1 MNRRGLC
8 LHTRRILAR
17 KRHLTQVMT
26 GFPDTRTTLPAL
38 VCDCEP
44 YCQTRVLLLAG
55 LLTQPH
61 DPKALLLYLALTRDI
76 PCTGG
81 DALLEVQRKPVP
93 TKECPPEW
101 PSVCKWVVFSDLH
114 VSPKTLDVCLEV
126 LREVRNAARLRGAG
140 VLFLG
145 TSLAVNLDQELTRAH
160 CHGLNRKVG
169 MIRPA
174 LYVADWHA
182 GDFWHV
188 KGPLAVR
195 PLNAVIAEL
204 QTWTQ
209 PTVML
214 VGNHDQVLLSGLDHA
229 LPPLAAACR
238 SMIMIDQPCI
248 FMDALWLP
256 YRRNVDELQAALQQA
271 GSVTAVFAHA
281 DVVGSR
287 HRPPCLLLYL
297 FDCTMLICKH
307 LYLCSCWAG
316 MRVHSPAD
324 IICIDPLHITW
335 MRWL

>member
-1 MNRRGLC
+1 MFVESHC
-8 LHTRRILAR
+8 QSTRRLPHSCTEQAPVQVSSQIDCSEPAR
-17 KRHLTQVMT
+17 VVPSHSQDPGQKTA
-26 GFPDTRTTLPAL
+26 PD
-38 VCDCEP
+38 
-44 YCQTRVLLLAG
+44 
-55 LLTQPH
+55 
-61 DPKALLLYLALTRDI
+61 
-76 PCTGG
+76 TGG

-126 LREVRNAARLRGAG
+126 LREVRNAASLRGAG
-140 VLFLG
+140 VLFL
-145 TSLAVNLDQELTRAH
+145 
-160 CHGLNRKVG
+160 
-169 MIRPA
+169 
-174 LYVADWHA
+174 

-281 DVVGSR
+281 DVVGAQWNQR
-287 HRPPCLLLYL
+287 NQAQEGL
-297 FDCTMLICKH
+297 
-307 LYLCSCWAG
+307 
-316 MRVHSPAD
+316 SPAAFPAG
-324 IICIDPLHITW
+324 IPTYTGHYHIPHQVPNTNIHYIGSPYQS
-335 MRWL
+335 RAPIVCPDSACKAVSTADEGQ

>member
-1 MNRRGLC
+1 V
-8 LHTRRILAR
+8 LA
-17 KRHLTQVMT
+17 
-26 GFPDTRTTLPAL
+26 
-38 VCDCEP
+38 
-44 YCQTRVLLLAG
+44 VLL
-55 LLTQPH
+55 TRPH
-61 DPKALLLYLALTRDI
+61 DPRALLLYLALTRDI
-76 PCTGG
+76 PYTGG
-81 DALLEVQRKPVP
+81 DALLEVRRKSVP

-114 VSPKTLDVCLEV
+114 VSPKTLDVCLNV

-140 VLFLG
+140 IFFLG
-145 TSLAVNLDQELTRAH
+145 MSLAVKHLDQELTH
-160 CHGLNRKVG
+160 ELTRKDAG

-174 LYVADWHA
+174 VYVAVWHA

-256 YRRNVDELQAALQQA
+256 YRRNVVELQAALQQA

-281 DVVGSR
+281 DVVGSINQTA
-287 HRPPCLLLYL
+287 CLLLY
-297 FDCTMLICKH
+297 FFRCTKFRFENTCM
-307 LYLCSCWAG
+307 YAAAG
-316 MRVHSPAD
+316 LA
-324 IICIDPLHITW
+324 
-335 MRWL
+335 

>member
-1 MNRRGLC
+1 
-8 LHTRRILAR
+8 
-17 KRHLTQVMT
+17 
-26 GFPDTRTTLPAL
+26 
-38 VCDCEP
+38 
-44 YCQTRVLLLAG
+44 
-55 LLTQPH
+55 
-61 DPKALLLYLALTRDI
+61 
-76 PCTGG
+76 
-81 DALLEVQRKPVP
+81 LEVHRKPVP
-93 TKECPPEW
+93 TKGCPPEW
-101 PSVCKWVVFSDLH
+101 PNVCKWVVFSDLH

-126 LREVRNAARLRGAG
+126 LREVRDAARLRGAG

-145 TSLAVNLDQELTRAH
+145 MSLAIKYLELTRKDA
-160 CHGLNRKVG
+160 G

-174 LYVADWHA
+174 VYVAVWHS

-256 YRRNVDELQAALQQA
+256 YRRDVVELQAALQQA

-287 HRPPCLLLYL
+287 HQPPCLLLYL
-297 FDCTMLICKH
+297 FRCTMLICKY
-307 LYLCSCWAG
+307 LCLCSCWAG

-324 IICIDPLHITW
+324 TIDVLHVTW
-335 MRWL
+335 TRWLCTFQVFGLQDEVNTGWCTVEPAQPGTGGFATCCFSCWHSHLHRTLSYSTSGSQDQHSLCWLSLSR